1 MKDKFNS
8 VSFVV
13 ASLVAA
19 LFLLNIATVALTV
32 WTLNKQKS
40 DGTAINTAGRQRM
53 LTQKMTKESMEWL
66 YKQEKAA
73 RENLASTM
81 SLFDSSLH
89 ALIKGDPKLGLI
101 SPKDAELTDKLIKL
115 SNMWEPFK
123 KKLEIILTAHGS
135 SKAAE
140 AALSYIRSNNIPLLK
155 QANEVT
161 KRFEEISKSK
171 NKRLKNLEYVMLAL
185 GLTLFTVITF
195 VMRRFVTVP
204 LSEVV
209 EALSQAGEG
218 TYAKTMTVKGLKEI
232 RELARAFN
240 CLVANTVNRTA
251 FFRSI
256 LETMESAEK
265 NLHSVEKSVV
275 QQADNL
281 NLMADEVA
289 ESAALATE
297 SLDAVAEASR
307 QMAEATT
314 EIAQSVAQT
323 AEKTNTAQDQAL
335 TTSEVISRLGESS
348 DKIGNIIQ
356 VINNI
361 AEQTNLL
368 ALNATIEAARA
379 GEAGKGFAVVA
390 NEVKELAKQTADAT
404 HEITE
409 MIQTIQTDTKEAVGS
424 VESITRIVG
433 EVNDLANTIASA
445 TEEQTAT
452 VSEIS
457 TSVEHGAQGAREV
470 KEKARNAAEE
480 SQTLIE
486 MANGITS
493 VKEELVGIN
502 EKTVTLMKRTHISP
516 ELEEN
521 IKNGMDIT
529 CN

>member
-1 MKDKFNS
+1 MKEKFNS
-8 VSFVV
+8 LSVVV

-19 LFLLNIATVALTV
+19 LFLLNIATVSLTV

-53 LTQKMTKESMEWL
+53 LSQKMAKEAMEWL
-66 YKQEKAA
+66 YLQNSGA
-73 RENLASTM
+73 RENLASTIF
-81 SLFDSSLH
+81 LFDNSLK
-89 ALIKGDPKLGLI
+89 ALTKGDAKLGLEP
-101 SPKDAELTDKLIKL
+101 PKDKELTNKLIKL
-115 SNMWEPFK
+115 SNMWKPMK
-123 KKLEIILTAHGS
+123 QKLEIVLSSRGK

-140 AALSYIRSNNIPLLK
+140 SAMNYIEQNNIPLLK
-155 QANEVT
+155 QADEVT
-161 KRFEEISKSK
+161 KRYEAISKLK

-185 GLTLFTVITF
+185 GMVLFAVITF
-195 VMRRFVTVP
+195 VMRRFVTIP
-204 LSEVV
+204 LAEAV
-209 EALSQAGEG
+209 EALSKAGEG
-218 TYAKTMTVKGLKEI
+218 TFTKTMAVKGLKEI

-240 CLVANTVNRTA
+240 CLVANTVNRMA

-265 NLHSVEKSVV
+265 NLSSVEKSVV

-281 NLMADEVA
+281 NVMADEVA

-323 AEKTNTAQDQAL
+323 AEKTNIAQDQAL

-404 HEITE
+404 QEITE
-409 MIQTIQTDTKEAVGS
+409 MIQTIQTDTKEAVNS
-424 VESITRIVG
+424 VENITQIVG

-470 KEKARNAAEE
+470 KEKAQNAAEE
-480 SQTLIE
+480 SQALIE

-502 EKTVTLMKRTHISP
+502 EKTVTLMKRTHISS
-516 ELEEN
+516 ELEEKVN
-521 IKNGMDIT
+521 SGMDIT